1 MFIYIRFGCEI
12 GFLST
17 FESFECFSSC
27 LENGSDADT
36 NCSSFLLFKGW
47 ILDLA
52 LLALL
57 TLISGANRFTHLFD
71 TMAEGGGE

>member
-36 NCSSFLLFKGW
+36 NSSCFFLFEGW

-52 LLALL
+52 FIM
-57 TLISGANRFTHLFD
+57 LIARANRFTYLFD